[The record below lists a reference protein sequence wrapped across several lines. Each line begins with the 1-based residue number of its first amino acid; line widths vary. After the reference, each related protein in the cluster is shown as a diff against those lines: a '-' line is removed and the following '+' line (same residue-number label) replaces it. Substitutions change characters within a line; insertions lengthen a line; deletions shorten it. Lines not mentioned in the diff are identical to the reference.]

1 MKYVEAR
8 DQKCHKT
15 LNKITPKS
23 LAENSLRVNKKKN
36 RMSIIS
42 LSISGT
48 LIIAMALFIGS
59 INLKTMMVQ
68 TYPLNENLMI
78 GVSLDNFYER
88 LPQIAKDNPFTDD
101 LLREVTNIVGVEK
114 VIKDES
120 IIVRVKAPI
129 LSDYFQQGFLA

>member
-8 DQKCHKT
+8 DQKYHKT
-15 LNKITPKS
+15 LHKITPKS

-59 INLKTMMVQ
+59 INLKTMMLQ
-68 TYPLNENLMI
+68 TI
-78 GVSLDNFYER
+78 R
-88 LPQIAKDNPFTDD
+88 
-101 LLREVTNIVGVEK
+101 
-114 VIKDES
+114 
-120 IIVRVKAPI
+120 
-129 LSDYFQQGFLA
+129 

>member
-1 MKYVEAR
+1 MFISLSLQKPTKILAKISPIEAMKYVEAR

-59 INLKTMMVQ
+59 INLKTMMLQ
-68 TYPLNENLMI
+68 TYPLNENFMI

-88 LPQIAKDNPFTDD
+88 LPQIAKDNPFYGRSFT
-101 LLREVTNIVGVEK
+101 G
-114 VIKDES
+114 
-120 IIVRVKAPI
+120 
-129 LSDYFQQGFLA
+129 SD